1 MKKLFVVILLLSGIL
16 TAAAG
21 NSYTVFII
29 KGKVTAI
36 VDGKTHSLQPNDIVT
51 DETVI
56 TVQEGGVLS
65 LRSADKK
72 RLTLTIKKPFHG
84 KVRDL
89 RKEGEK
95 KKHSSRFMK
104 MTQDKTGSD
113 FVRKGKMV
121 MSRGGYNTRDIFE
134 DEKEEKAI
142 MELKELL
149 EETDMIENSQ
159 P

>member
-1 MKKLFVVILLLSGIL
+1 MRKLFITFSLLFGVLVAYSS
-16 TAAAG
+16 
-21 NSYTVFII
+21 NNYSVFII
-29 KGKVTAI
+29 KGKVTST
-36 VDGKTHSLQPNDIVT
+36 VEGKTHLLQPNDIVT

-56 TVQEGGVLS
+56 TVQEGAVLS
-65 LRSADKK
+65 LKSADKK
-72 RLTLTIKKPFHG
+72 RFTLTIKKPFHG
-84 KVRDL
+84 KVKDL

-113 FVRKGKMV
+113 FVRKGSMV

-149 EETDMIENSQ
+149 EEADMLEKRQ